1 MRQISLQ
8 SGLPAGRLLEGLVA
22 VVLAVA
28 ATGCQTGPNRW
39 VQLAPYTDSTGHYPR
54 PGCVDDLFFLFKGD
68 EELRISWLNTLL
80 LKMSVQE
87 ARNKVHPLRDPFD
100 TKDASFKVQVQCL
113 VPPKGSA
120 EFTVTESEP
129 GTVQLP
135 GVGTITVTIDDT
147 QYGRA
152 RLDRL
157 EIQFEP
163 DFYAKL
169 PKTYYRQG
177 KEWCL
182 KAYIPEGK
190 PQWVPTGRR
199 QDYRYVTQ
207 LHLKDETGQDKP
219 FVDIEVTCRPI
230 VQEKRESKE
239 WREYWPVDPRGFGA
253 FPLRMRPLKPAEEDQ
268 KPKVVLGRSQPVR
281 KHQPA
286 TGETIVVTFSLPDG
300 TAISTVRPMTM
311 CTDDKGRARLELW
324 PVCRRLANV
333 AASKIKVH
341 FKCTGDH
348 AKGGQTLLIDR
359 VAMVPCARRHRLPP
373 PAPAGP
379 KR

>member
-1 MRQISLQ
+1 M
-8 SGLPAGRLLEGLVA
+8 
-22 VVLAVA
+22 
-28 ATGCQTGPNRW
+28 
-39 VQLAPYTDSTGHYPR
+39 
-54 PGCVDDLFFLFKGD
+54 
-68 EELRISWLNTLL
+68 
-80 LKMSVQE
+80 
-87 ARNKVHPLRDPFD
+87 
-100 TKDASFKVQVQCL
+100 
-113 VPPKGSA
+113 
-120 EFTVTESEP
+120 
-129 GTVQLP
+129 
-135 GVGTITVTIDDT
+135 
-147 QYGRA
+147 
-152 RLDRL
+152 
-157 EIQFEP
+157 
-163 DFYAKL
+163 
-169 PKTYYRQG
+169 
-177 KEWCL
+177 
-182 KAYIPEGK
+182 
-190 PQWVPTGRR
+190 
-199 QDYRYVTQ
+199 
-207 LHLKDETGQDKP
+207 
-219 FVDIEVTCRPI
+219 
-230 VQEKRESKE
+230 
-239 WREYWPVDPRGFGA
+239 DPRGFGA